1 MSPNRPTKPNKFW
14 KDKVSTPVNKED
26 KLKAEASKFPNI
38 IDFLN
43 KPPEDLNEM

>member
-1 MSPNRPTKPNKFW
+1 MK
-14 KDKVSTPVNKED
+14 KED

-43 KPPEDLNEM
+43 KPPEDLQEMQFSPSSESKGKEDPNISYK